1 MTSHFEEVFKL
12 MEKSFP
18 KNEYRA
24 KENQKKLLK
33 NPMYKLDVK
42 TDESGKT
49 IAFIASWDFPKFLF
63 IEHLAVD
70 PCCRGKGTGSKRM
83 KDFINNS
90 KKPIVLEI
98 EIPNDEISI
107 KRKNF
112 YEKLGFK
119 LNNHEYYQLP
129 LRKGDKPMK
138 LNLMSYPNEI
148 PDETFEI
155 IENII
160 QSYVYPEF

>member
-49 IAFIASWDFPKFLF
+49 IAFIASWNFPKFLF

-70 PCCRGKGTGSKRM
+70 PSCRGKGMGSKIM

-129 LRKGDKPMK
+129 LRKEDKPMK

>member
-24 KENQKKLLK
+24 KETQKKLLK

-70 PCCRGKGTGSKRM
+70 PCCRGKGTGSKII

>member
-18 KNEYRA
+18 KDEYRT

-42 TDESGKT
+42 TDKSGKT
-49 IAFIASWDFPKFLF
+49 IAFLASWDFPKFTF

-70 PCCRGKGTGSKRM
+70 PSWRGKGTGSKIM
-83 KDFINNS
+83 KDFIKNS

>member
-1 MTSHFEEVFKL
+1 MKSHFEEVFKL

-18 KNEYRA
+18 KDEYRT

-70 PCCRGKGTGSKRM
+70 PSCRGKGTGSKIM

>member
-24 KENQKKLLK
+24 KESQKKLLK

-49 IAFIASWDFPKFLF
+49 IAFIASWDFPKFIF

-70 PCCRGKGTGSKRM
+70 PSCRGKGMGSKIM

-138 LNLMSYPNEI
+138 LNLMSYPEEI
-148 PDETFEI
+148 PDENFEI

-160 QSYVYPEF
+160 QSFVYPEF

>member
-1 MTSHFEEVFKL
+1 MTNYFEEVFEL

-18 KNEYRA
+18 ENEYRT

-33 NPMYKLDVK
+33 NPMYKLEP
-42 TDESGKT
+42 TIDETGKL
-49 IAFIASWDFPKFLF
+49 IAFMASWEFPKFTF

-70 PCCRGKGTGSKRM
+70 PCCRGKGTGSKIMR
-83 KDFINNS
+83 DFINNS
-90 KKPIVLEI
+90 KNPIVLEI
-98 EIPNDEISI
+98 EIPNDEIKI

-119 LNNHEYYQLP
+119 LNNNEYFQLP
-129 LRKGDKPMK
+129 LRKGNKPIRM
-138 LNLMSYPNEI
+138 NLMSYPEEI
-148 PDETFEI
+148 PDEKFEI

-160 QSYVYPEF
+160 QNFAYPEF

>member
-70 PCCRGKGTGSKRM
+70 PSCRGKGMGSKIM

>member
-1 MTSHFEEVFKL
+1 

-70 PCCRGKGTGSKRM
+70 PSCRGKGMGSKIM

>member
-1 MTSHFEEVFKL
+1 

-24 KENQKKLLK
+24 KESQKKLLK

-49 IAFIASWDFPKFLF
+49 IAFIASWDFPKFIF

-70 PCCRGKGTGSKRM
+70 PSCRGKGMGSKIM

-138 LNLMSYPNEI
+138 LNLMSYPEEI
-148 PDETFEI
+148 PDENFEI

-160 QSYVYPEF
+160 QSFVYPEF

>member
-33 NPMYKLDVK
+33 NPMYKLDIK

-49 IAFIASWDFPKFLF
+49 IAFIASWDFPKFIF

-70 PCCRGKGTGSKRM
+70 PSCRGKGMGSKIM

>member
-33 NPMYKLDVK
+33 NPMYKLDIK

-49 IAFIASWDFPKFLF
+49 IAFIASWNFPKFIF

-70 PCCRGKGTGSKRM
+70 PSCRGKGMGSKIM

>member
-33 NPMYKLDVK
+33 NPMYKLDIK

-49 IAFIASWDFPKFLF
+49 IAFIASWNFPKFLF

-70 PCCRGKGTGSKRM
+70 PSCRGKGMGSKIM